1 MTASPDAPDGIRR
14 CHRCTLP
21 VDPAIVHGHL
31 SADDRGLCDFCR
43 TYDERFGD
51 AGVPA
56 DGRER
61 LDAQIAWARKRGRGG
76 DFDALVAVSGGK
88 DSLAVLD
95 YLRREYPDLRILAA
109 TIDNGFHNP
118 AAMEACVAVTRDLG
132 VTHRVWRPPHMA
144 EMARVFLE
152 RTGHF
157 CAPCQ
162 ATMLNMLDRLT
173 REHRIPM
180 VVLGTS
186 RRYDGAHPEAA
197 NPWTP
202 PFFDAVVR
210 RTPGADAL
218 RQDICDR
225 GLLFRFGARVLAG
238 RVRTLLLPDYLD
250 WDKTAN
256 RQALGEKYGITIGGE
271 HADCFGAP
279 VADWLYKRRC
289 GFGQKAASLAA
300 AVRNRQVD
308 REEALRTL
316 AGLDE
321 LGARFPAEEA
331 AEFLARIGLD
341 VAGVEACSTRRPQ
354 PYFDAMFRTV
364 GLARELMG
372 FSIT

>member
-1 MTASPDAPDGIRR
+1 MVPQEDVRR
-14 CHRCTLP
+14 CRRCTLP
-21 VDPAIVHGHL
+21 VEPARVHGHL
-31 SADDRGLCDFCR
+31 SADASGLCDFCR
-43 TYDERFGD
+43 TYDDRFGD
-51 AGVPA
+51 TGVPA

-61 LDAQIAWARKRGRGG
+61 LDREIGRAMRRGARGEY
-76 DFDALVAVSGGK
+76 DALVPVSGGK

-95 YLRREYPDLRILAA
+95 FLAREYPRLRLLAV

-118 AAMEACVAVTRDLG
+118 ASMEACRVVTRDLG
-132 VTHRVWRPPHMA
+132 VPHRVWAPPHMA
-144 EMARVFLE
+144 GMAGVFLKQ
-152 RTGHF
+152 TGHF

-162 ATMLNMLDRLT
+162 VTMMNLMDRLT
-173 REHRIPM
+173 REHGVRL

-202 PFFDAVVR
+202 PFFESVVR
-210 RTPGADAL
+210 RTPGAAAL
-218 RQDICDR
+218 RQDIADR
-225 GLLFRFGARVLAG
+225 GLLFRFGLRVLAG

-250 WDKTAN
+250 WNKTAN
-256 RQALGEKYGITIGGE
+256 RQSLQGKYAIEVGAE

-300 AVRNRQVD
+300 AVRNGHVPRD
-308 REEALRTL
+308 EGLALL

-321 LGARFPAEEA
+321 FGERFPAEEA
-331 AEFLARIGLD
+331 APFLERIGMTAD
-341 VAGVEACSTRRPQ
+341 EVEACAPRRPQ
-354 PYFDAMFRTV
+354 PYFDAVFRAV
-364 GLARELMG
+364 GFARELLG